1 MFDRILVVCDGNIC
15 RSPTAAAI
23 LASHLPDRDVSSAG
37 LIGLIDQDMDAMA
50 REVASSHGVNCPP
63 HRGRRLDKAMCREAD
78 LILVME
84 RRQRDEVMK
93 LFPGS
98 SGKVF
103 LLSHWCGGDD
113 IPDPYRRDRTT
124 FEHVYESMNRAVA
137 AWIPRL

>member
-15 RSPTAAAI
+15 RSPTAAAM
-23 LASHLPDRDVSSAG
+23 LAQHCPERDISSAG
-37 LIGLIDQDMDAMA
+37 LVGLIGHEMDVMA
-50 REVASSHGVNCPP
+50 REVALNHGLDCPP
-63 HRGRRLDKAMCREAD
+63 HQGRRLDAALCRHAD

-93 LFPGS
+93 LFPGG

-103 LLSHWCGGDD
+103 LLGHWCGGDD

-124 FEHVYESMNRAVA
+124 FEHVYELMNKAVA
-137 AWIPRL
+137 TWLPRL